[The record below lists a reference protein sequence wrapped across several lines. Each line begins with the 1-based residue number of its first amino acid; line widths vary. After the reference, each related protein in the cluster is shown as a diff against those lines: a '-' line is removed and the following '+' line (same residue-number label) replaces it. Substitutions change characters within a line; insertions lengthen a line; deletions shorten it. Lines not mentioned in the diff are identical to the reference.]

1 MILPLVMAGFP
12 ETSSSEETRISVPV
26 IEIRMIAPHS
36 AETMSIHAIFLAVMI
51 CLISLILDFISSY
64 LCSSLTVNQRIIVKN
79 VLCSI

>member
-12 ETSSSEETRISVPV
+12 EKSSNKETRISVPV

-51 CLISLILDFISSY
+51 CLISLLLDFIGFHEQIVSLHLY
-64 LCSSLTVNQRIIVKN
+64 CLCPTS
-79 VLCSI
+79 